1 MRKVFLL
8 MAMFVSLAMNA
19 QRVEKV
25 GTVELGK
32 PYAEALEAIKAEFG
46 EPVSVSEDQVV
57 YGKKSY
63 RGTTYDEVK
72 FRFRDGKFN
81 EARFF
86 VKVGSKAA
94 AQKRM
99 EDIAREMKSSYDVSR
114 DVEDDMSWFYKGG
127 KSPVGVSHLFTI
139 YTYPRQGS
147 YGTELR
153 YGPVRF

>member
-1 MRKVFLL
+1 MNKRLIAGMTGLL
-8 MAMFVSLAMNA
+8 LLLGSTDAWA
-19 QRVEKV
+19 QHVQTETGDVEGDTLREV
-25 GTVELGK
+25 TVT
-32 PYAEALEAIKAEFG
+32 
-46 EPVSVSEDQVV
+46 SRS
-57 YGKKSY
+57 
-63 RGTTYDEVK
+63 
-72 FRFRDGKFN
+72 
-81 EARFF
+81 
-86 VKVGSKAA
+86 

>member
-1 MRKVFLL
+1 MRKIFIL
-8 MAMFVSLAMNA
+8 MAMFVTLAVNA

-57 YGKKSY
+57 YSKKNF
-63 RGTTYDEVK
+63 RGFTYDEVK
-72 FRFRDGKFN
+72 FRFKGGIFN

-99 EDIAREMKSSYDVSR
+99 EDIAKEMKSTYNVSR

-127 KSPVGVSHLFTI
+127 TSPVGVSHLFTI